1 MKKTRI
7 LGRVI
12 AGVVTSA
19 VLLGGTFAAP
29 AQGDTGWSQLRSGL
43 VQTNDTGWGKVK

>member
-29 AQGDTGWSQLRSGL
+29 AQADSDRSQVRSGFA
-43 VQTNDTGWGKVK
+43 QTNDTGWGRVK